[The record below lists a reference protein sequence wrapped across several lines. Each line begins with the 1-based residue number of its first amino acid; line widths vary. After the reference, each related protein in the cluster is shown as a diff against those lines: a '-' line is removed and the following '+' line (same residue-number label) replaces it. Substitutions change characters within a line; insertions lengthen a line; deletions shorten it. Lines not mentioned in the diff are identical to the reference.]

1 MALFGGWSKRATEE
15 GFAVLPPRALRFV
28 FGRRIYGSM
37 SDKPAFDSSFGSTLP
52 TMPALRPPLLGTRHM
67 VVAGHYLA
75 AHAGFVILEAGG
87 NAIDAGVAAGIAL
100 GVVHSDLVNVAGV
113 APIIIY
119 LAETDEV
126 RTISGLG
133 TWPRAIRADQ
143 FAETGEIP
151 LGVLRTVVPAAPDA
165 WITALE
171 RFGTMSFGEVADA
184 AIRLAADGFVMY
196 PLMAEIIAANEDSYR
211 RWPENARIYLPNGRP
226 PRAGELFVQADL
238 GRTLQYMADEEKAAA
253 SAGREAGLA
262 AARAA
267 FYRGDIA
274 AMIVR
279 HQNENGGLLDA
290 EDLASFRVGVEP
302 PVSIDFKGTTVYACG
317 PWCQGPALLQALKML
332 DGIDL
337 AGLGH
342 NSPGYVHTV
351 IEALKLAF
359 ADRHHHYGDPRR
371 VDVPIDELLSAE
383 YADMRRQL
391 IRDDTAWPE
400 LPPAG
405 DPRGGRTTLA
415 EAGVGATPSAAAVA
429 ASLDTSYA
437 CAVDRHGNIFSA
449 TPSDVSSSAPVVPG
463 TGLVPSTR
471 GSQSWADPSHP
482 SGVASG
488 KRPRLTPNPGLA
500 IRRDAF
506 AMAFGTPG
514 GDIQIQAMAQA
525 FLNVVVFG
533 MNPQA
538 AVEAPRFAT
547 YSFPDSFAPHTYH
560 PGRMNLESRIDSAV
574 AERLSALGHK
584 VEYWP
589 EWTWR
594 AGAVCLIHS
603 DLTQPL
609 LTSGAD
615 PRRPTYAVGW

>member
-1 MALFGGWSKRATEE
+1 MN
-15 GFAVLPPRALRFV
+15 
-28 FGRRIYGSM
+28 
-37 SDKPAFDSSFGSTLP
+37 DKPAFDSTFGSSLP
-52 TMPALRPPLLGTRHM
+52 TIPALRPPLLGTRHM

-75 AHAGFVILEAGG
+75 AQAGFTILEAGG

-126 RTISGLG
+126 QTISGLG

-143 FAETGEIP
+143 FADSGAIP
-151 LGVLRTVVPAAPDA
+151 AGVLRTVVPAAPDA

-171 RFGTMSFGEVADA
+171 RFGTMSFREVAAA
-184 AIRLAADGFVMY
+184 AIRFASDGFVMY
-196 PLMAEIIAANEDSYR
+196 PLMAEILAANEDSYR
-211 RWPENARIYLPNGRP
+211 RWPENERIYLPNGRP
-226 PRAGELFVQADL
+226 PKAGELFVQADL
-238 GRTLQYMADEEKAAA
+238 GRTLQFMADEEKAAA
-253 SAGREAGLA
+253 GVSREAGLA

-267 FYRGDIA
+267 FYTGDIA
-274 AMIVR
+274 QAIVR
-279 HQNENGGLLDA
+279 HQKENGGLLDA
-290 EDLASFRVGVEP
+290 EDMAAFRVGIEP

-317 PWCQGPALLQALKML
+317 PWCQGPALLQALKLL

-342 NSPGYVHTV
+342 NSPAYVHTV

-359 ADRHHHYGDPRR
+359 ADRHHHYGDPRF
-371 VDVPIDELLSAE
+371 VDVPIDELISAD
-383 YADMRRQL
+383 YADLRRAL
-391 IRDDTAWPE
+391 IRADIAWPE

-405 DPRGGRTTLA
+405 DPRMGAAAIDNG
-415 EAGVGATPSAAAVA
+415 GVGRPASAQAIA

-437 CAVDRHGNIFSA
+437 CAIDQHGNIFSA

-471 GSQSWADPSHP
+471 GSQSWTDPNHP
-482 SGVASG
+482 SGVAPG
-488 KRPRLTPNPGLA
+488 KRPRLTPNPALA
-500 IRRDAF
+500 IRPGEY
-506 AMAFGTPG
+506 AMPFGTPG
-514 GDIQIQAMAQA
+514 GDVQIQAMAQA
-525 FLNVVVFG
+525 FLNVAVFG

-547 YSFPDSFAPHTYH
+547 YSFPDSFEPHTYH
-560 PGRMNLESRIDSAV
+560 PGRVNIEARIDGAV
-574 AERLSALGHK
+574 SEQLTALGHK
-584 VEYWP
+584 VEPWP
-589 EWTWR
+589 DWTWR
-594 AGAVCLIHS
+594 AGAMCMIQS

-609 LTSGAD
+609 LVSGAD
-615 PRRPTYAVGW
+615 PRRPAYAVGW